1 MLTST
6 AVSGDENESFAV
18 TEIRMFLDLY
28 GDENEFA
35 VPTEQDNG
43 KTEDEPS
50 AKPATPAAST
60 AVAAPAKYETPPPK
74 IEERDASAPSLP
86 NGNAPQP
93 IQSYSSSPQDY
104 SARRPDQDFHAG
116 GLNEALQPIQ
126 SSLPIIDRHVRPSEM
141 KEEG

>member
-1 MLTST
+1 MRT
-6 AVSGDENESFAV
+6 
-18 TEIRMFLDLY
+18 FLDLY

-50 AKPATPAAST
+50 AKPATPVTST
-60 AVAAPAKYETPPPK
+60 PVAAPIKYETPPPK
-74 IEERDASAPSLP
+74 IEERDSSVPSLP

-93 IQSYSSSPQDY
+93 IQSYSSNPQDY
-104 SARRPDQDFHAG
+104 SARRPDQDFRSG
-116 GLNEALQPIQ
+116 GLGEALQSIQ
-126 SSLPIIDRHVRPSEM
+126 SSLPIVDRHVRPSEM